1 LTLRGATALTVY
13 YTVDTFFLIIL
24 GEYIMQ
30 DLQKLIYEFA
40 NEIAD
45 EGTTKHDEHCMLLES
60 FVGYLEDNK
69 LITINK

>member
-1 LTLRGATALTVY
+1 
-13 YTVDTFFLIIL
+13 
-24 GEYIMQ
+24 MQ

-45 EGTTKHDEHCMLLES
+45 EGTTKHNEHCMLLES

>member
-1 LTLRGATALTVY
+1 
-13 YTVDTFFLIIL
+13 
-24 GEYIMQ
+24 MQ
-30 DLQKLIYEFA
+30 DLQKLIYKFA

-45 EGTTKHDEHCMLLES
+45 EGTTKHDEYYMLLES

>member
-1 LTLRGATALTVY
+1 MY
-13 YTVDTFFLIIL
+13 YINFKEI
-24 GEYIMQ
+24 IMQ